1 MSASAPAI
9 EVKAA
14 RKTFKVKGG
23 LLGTDR
29 HVVAVDGISFAVPT
43 GGVLGVVGGSAC
55 GKSPLARLIL
65 GLLQPSAGD
74 IAVEG
79 QRVIDMD
86 RKARARLIQPVFQ
99 DPFGPLNPLS
109 RVPDIVAMPLPAQ
122 GKVDRSETA
131 KRAHEKLSRGGPST
145 EMG

>member
-9 EVKAA
+9 EVKAV

-23 LLGTDR
+23 LLGTAR
-29 HVVAVDGISFAVPT
+29 HVVAVTGISLARPT
-43 GGVLGVVGGSAC
+43 GGVLGVVGESGC
-55 GKSPLARLIL
+55 GKSTLARLIL

-86 RKARARLIQPVFQ
+86 RKARPRLAQPVFQ
-99 DPFGPLNPLS
+99 DS
-109 RVPDIVAMPLPAQ
+109 
-122 GKVDRSETA
+122 
-131 KRAHEKLSRGGPST
+131 
-145 EMG
+145 